1 MEEQE
6 LKNLWQTY
14 DQQLRQ
20 AKILN
25 LQSWVVQLQ
34 TKEAIQ
40 LMRAK
45 SKLNALANFKKW
57 VVLLGVLWVALLLL
71 LAYYSFSFEKIF
83 FFVSACVLALFNIYA
98 VAAYIR
104 QILLIR
110 EIDNSESIVEAQEK
124 TARLQSSTIRI
135 VRVLF
140 LQMPFYTTWFIT
152 PSSIVNRDP
161 GFWFISLPVA
171 LLFVFFSVWLYRNIN
186 ARNAHKK
193 WFRLLF
199 SGPEWTPV
207 IQAIEF
213 MREIDEFKKE
223 NGFKEI

>member
-6 LKNLWQTY
+6 LKKLWQTY

-40 LMRAK
+40 LMKAK
-45 SKLNALANFKKW
+45 TKLNALANFKKW
-57 VVLLGVLWVALLLL
+57 AVLLGILWIALLLF
-71 LAYYSFSFEKIF
+71 LAYHSFSFEKIF
-83 FFVSACVLALFNIYA
+83 FFVSACAVAMFNIFA

-104 QILLIR
+104 QIVLIR
-110 EIDNSESIVEAQEK
+110 GIDNSESIVEAQEK
-124 TARLQSSTIRI
+124 TARLQSSTISI
-135 VRVLF
+135 VRILF
-140 LQMPFYTTWFIT
+140 LQMPFYTTWFIK
-152 PSSIVNRDP
+152 PSSITNGEP
-161 GFWFISLPVA
+161 GFWFISLPIA
-171 LLFVFFSVWLYRNIN
+171 LLFVFFSIWLYRNID

-199 SGPEWTPV
+199 SGPEWKPV

-213 MREIDEFKKE
+213 MREIEDFKKE
-223 NGFKEI
+223 NGFETS